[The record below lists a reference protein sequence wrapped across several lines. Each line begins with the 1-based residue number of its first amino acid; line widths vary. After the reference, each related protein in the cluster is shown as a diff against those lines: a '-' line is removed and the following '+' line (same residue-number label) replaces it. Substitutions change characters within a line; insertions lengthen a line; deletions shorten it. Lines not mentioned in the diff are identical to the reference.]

1 MWRLKY
7 EAAGD
12 EAAAAGDAA
21 VDAAAV
27 RPPSKKRPR
36 QAAAAAA
43 EGGDSSESDDSDS
56 RDLFAVSKGK
66 GRRGSVRKRHA
77 NGSVRK
83 RKRQLWG
90 VNERVQDEVVYKF
103 WLLVCSE
110 FRVLYAFQRVV
121 RTQSVVC
128 MSRT

>member
-1 MWRLKY
+1 MKRSIRGRRFPELKAGGIESRLAALVKANGNKPNPDTYKMWRLKY

-77 NGSVRK
+77 NFG
-83 RKRQLWG
+83 
-90 VNERVQDEVVYKF
+90 E
-103 WLLVCSE
+103 
-110 FRVLYAFQRVV
+110 
-121 RTQSVVC
+121 
-128 MSRT
+128 